1 MVGDGNMSIFSSL
14 NPKIFIKKLQ
24 VYPETTN
31 IMQVFIQNIKKSTLL
46 LHKNAFR
53 PTAAVAALSTNI
65 TTSRALKNQ
74 NNVRSSLPNN
84 LADAFLDPRAI
95 VVTEPSSPFRII
107 AVNRQWEDLCG
118 YTQKESKGET
128 LSHLIQGPHTNID
141 AVRSV
146 VQKALKVGGAS
157 AVVANYSKDGREF
170 RNRLQVGPLRDHKGK
185 ITHFVGVLEEVNPM
199 CERSFDDR
207 YSMHSSMTTVV

>member
-1 MVGDGNMSIFSSL
+1 MYSL
-14 NPKIFIKKLQ
+14 P
-24 VYPETTN
+24 
-31 IMQVFIQNIKKSTLL
+31 IQRMNRSALL
-46 LHKNAFR
+46 LLLRRPAASLVLLQNNNKKKAQHTAF
-53 PTAAVAALSTNI
+53 STTI
-65 TTSRALKNQ
+65 TTSSALLQGNDI
-74 NNVRSSLPNN
+74 VRSLPTN
-84 LADAFLDPRAI
+84 LADAFLDRRAI

-128 LSHLIQGPHTNID
+128 LSQLIQGPHTNVA

-146 VQKALKVGGAS
+146 VQKASKVGGAS
-157 AVVANYSKDGREF
+157 AVVSNYSKDGREF
-170 RNRLQVGPLRDHKGK
+170 RNRLQVGPLKDHKGN

-199 CERSFDDR
+199 CDRSFDDR

>member
-1 MVGDGNMSIFSSL
+1 MN
-14 NPKIFIKKLQ
+14 
-24 VYPETTN
+24 
-31 IMQVFIQNIKKSTLL
+31 QVFIQSIKKSTLL
-46 LHKNAFR
+46 LHTLR
-53 PTAAVAALSTNI
+53 PTAVAVAAFSTKNSI
-65 TTSRALKNQ
+65 TTSHALKNP
-74 NNVRSSLPNN
+74 NTARSLPNN

-107 AVNRQWEDLCG
+107 AVNRQWEELCG

-141 AVRSV
+141 AVRLV
-146 VQKALKVGGAS
+146 VQKAFKVGGAS
-157 AVVANYSKDGREF
+157 AVVVNYSKDGREF
-170 RNRLQVGPLRDHKGK
+170 RNRLQVGPLRDHQGK
-185 ITHFVGVLEEVNPM
+185 ITSFVGVLEEVNPM